1 MSGNKLAT
9 LDNDTALRTLTS
21 TITALDIV
29 LEPDETMIQHAQAA
43 NAGLLKNFP
52 RGYALGDEHAPHIS
66 VMGGYVYTAS
76 LDKIYAAAGKVLA
89 SEKVTSWKLKAFKY
103 YYIPLKEIG
112 LGGIV
117 VEPTAD
123 LIRLQKELMD
133 ATAPFMAP
141 AGSGTA
147 AAFAT
152 TPDDPEIN
160 QPTIDAVAT
169 YLSGHTGEHYSP
181 HVTIGVG
188 TVKYLDALLAAPFPS
203 FTFSVVGVSAYQ
215 FGNFGTAAKRLH
227 SFKLSLPGISQVA

>member
-1 MSGNKLAT
+1 MSDDRTAT
-9 LDNDTALRTLTS
+9 LGNETKPSAAKS
-21 TITALDIV
+21 TITAVDIV

-52 RGYALGDEHAPHIS
+52 KGYALGDEHAPHIS
-66 VMGGYVYTAS
+66 VMGGYVFTANLNDLFTS
-76 LDKIYAAAGKVLA
+76 AGKVLA
-89 SEKVTSWKLKAFKY
+89 TEKVTSWKLKAFKY

-123 LIRLQKELMD
+123 LVRLQKKLID
-133 ATAPFMAP
+133 ATAQFMAP
-141 AGSGTA
+141 ASSGTA

-152 TPDDPEIN
+152 TPKDPEIN

-169 YLSGHTGEHYSP
+169 YLSGHTGDHYSP

-188 TVKYLDALLAAPFPS
+188 TVDYLDALLAAPFPT
-203 FTFSVVGVSAYQ
+203 FTFSAVGVSAYQ
-215 FGNFGTAAKRLH
+215 FGNFGTAAKKLH
-227 SFKLSLPGISQVA
+227 SFRLTE